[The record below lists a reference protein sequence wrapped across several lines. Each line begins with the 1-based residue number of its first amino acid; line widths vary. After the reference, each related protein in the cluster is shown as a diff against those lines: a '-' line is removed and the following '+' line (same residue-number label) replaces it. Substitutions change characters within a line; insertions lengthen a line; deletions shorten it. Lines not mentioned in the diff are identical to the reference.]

1 MSKCMLASYK
11 ESQIIN
17 SLIDKHESMKDE
29 TPEHEDVVLFG
40 QDLKQEYRSL
50 KGQFYV
56 INSNE

>member
-40 QDLKQEYRSL
+40 QDLKQEYRS
-50 KGQFYV
+50 
-56 INSNE
+56 